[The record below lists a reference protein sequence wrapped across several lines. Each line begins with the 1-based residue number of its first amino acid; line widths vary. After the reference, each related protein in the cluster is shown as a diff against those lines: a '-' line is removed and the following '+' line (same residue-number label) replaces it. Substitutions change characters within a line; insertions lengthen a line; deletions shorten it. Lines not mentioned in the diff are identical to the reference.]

1 MTWLRILIHR
11 VRGMFLKR
19 NLERELEDE
28 IRSHL
33 EMQIEDNQRQGMSPD
48 EARYAA
54 LRTFGGVEQV
64 KETYRDRRGLPG
76 VETTLQDLRY
86 GLRVLRRSPGFSLL
100 AILCLTLGIGAT
112 TAVFGWTE
120 GILLRPFPAVAN
132 QDRLVAVA
140 GTARNA
146 SGYDDVSWPDFQ
158 DLQRNCASIDS
169 FIVDRIFGTTLSIGD
184 RAERATGSVVSAN
197 YFQALGV
204 HPILGRAFE

>member
-33 EMQIEDNQRQGMSPD
+33 EMQIDDNQRQGMSPD

-100 AILCLTLGIGAT
+100 AIFCLTLGIGAT
-112 TAVFGWTE
+112 TAVFSWIE
-120 GILLRPFPAVAN
+120 GILLRPFPTVAN
-132 QDRLVAVA
+132 QERLVAIT
-140 GTARNA
+140 GTDRN
-146 SGYDDVSWPDFQ
+146 GRDDVSWPDFQ
-158 DLQRNCASIDS
+158 DFQSSC
-169 FIVDRIFGTTLSIGD
+169 TL
-184 RAERATGSVVSAN
+184 
-197 YFQALGV
+197 
-204 HPILGRAFE
+204 